1 MKAWM
6 LLLAA
11 VPLVAQDTTQ
21 TPDAQAAPAAQEAN
35 PVPAAAPAEQ
45 TVTGSV
51 DLGYRWFTGVGG
63 SADAYRS
70 VVNFGSGPRLLG
82 LDLTLVSPS
91 LKFFDKIN
99 VRAEDWGGD
108 PYRTAHVDAER
119 HDWYSFT
126 FDYRNLTYFN
136 FLPSFAD
143 PTIGTGIFLDQQS
156 FDTRRRMMD
165 FELDLRPGKR
175 IVPYLA
181 YSHDSG
187 YGTGTSDFV
196 NGLNSYAVADKPRD
210 ATENYRGGVRV
221 EMQKFHITLEQ
232 GGTTFKD
239 DQQVFTGT
247 QNFGNNPAPFLSE
260 QLSLTDLMQAY
271 GMRGD
276 SIYSKVLVTGNPTPW
291 LDVFGQFLYSQPK
304 TNVNYSQYNVGEFV
318 DLATLLFYTSELDL
332 VNGAAKQPHTTGTA
346 GFEVRPMKRLRVIE
360 SFMTDRLHDASAAA
374 LNQQIFTLAVAQNQT
389 PAAATLLSS
398 FTDLLV
404 MNYNSE
410 QVDALYDL
418 TSRITVRGGY
428 RYEWGDGLTQGAL
441 ISGVPTETGTLKR
454 NVGLAGVSY
463 RALRGLSFSIDFE
476 GADGD
481 KAYFRTSLQNYEKA
495 RIQARYEVKPSLVLA
510 AGFTVLNN
518 ENPNPAVN
526 YNFLSRDNSLSFTWN
541 PNSGKWVTVTGEY
554 TRATL
559 RSDLSYIV
567 PETFT
572 SAQSFYRDNA
582 HDASTMVDLLI
593 PGFGAKGP
601 KLGMGGSMLL
611 TSGSRPTQYYQPVMR
626 LTTPTYKRMNWYGEW
641 RYYGFGE
648 PFYLYEG
655 FRAHLL
661 TLGVRVGL

>member
-1 MKAWM
+1 MRPWL

-11 VPLVAQDTTQ
+11 IPLAAQDTAQ
-21 TPDAQAAPAAQEAN
+21 TPAAPDTNASPSTAQTEK
-35 PVPAAAPAEQ
+35 
-45 TVTGSV
+45 VTGSV
-51 DLGYRWFTGVGG
+51 DLGYRWFSGAGG

-82 LDLTLVSPS
+82 LDLTFQSPS
-91 LKFFDKIN
+91 LKFFDKIH

-119 HDWYSFT
+119 HDWYNFT
-126 FDYRNLTYFN
+126 FDYRDITYFN

-143 PTIGTGIFLDQQS
+143 PGLANGMFLDQQS
-156 FDTRRRMMD
+156 LDARRQMMD

-187 YGTGTSDFV
+187 YGTGISDFV

-210 ATENYRGGVRV
+210 ATENYRGGVRI
-221 EMQKFHITLEQ
+221 EMPKFHITLEQ

-247 QNFGNNPAPFLSE
+247 QNFGNNPSPFLGE

-271 GMRGD
+271 GVRGD
-276 SIYSKVLVTGNPTPW
+276 SVYSKVLVTANPTPW
-291 LDVFGQFLYSQPK
+291 LDVFGQFLYSQPR
-304 TNVNYSQYNVGEFV
+304 TNVNYSQYNAGEFV

-332 VNGAAKQPHTTGTA
+332 VSAAAKQPHTTGTF
-346 GFEVRPMKRLRVIE
+346 GFELRPTKRLRVIE
-360 SFMTDRLHDASAAA
+360 SFTTDRLHDASAAV
-374 LNQQIFTLAVAQNQT
+374 LNQMILQ
-389 PAAATLLSS
+389 PAAAALASS

-410 QVDALYDL
+410 QLDALYDL
-418 TSRITVRGGY
+418 TSRITLRGGY
-428 RYEWGDGLTQGAL
+428 RYEWGDGLTEGAL
-441 ISGVPTETGTLKR
+441 LSGLPTETGQLKR

-463 RALRGLSFSIDFE
+463 RAMQRLSFSIDFE
-476 GADGD
+476 GASGDG
-481 KAYFRTSLQNYEKA
+481 AYFRTSLQNYEKA
-495 RIQARYEVKPSLVLA
+495 RMQARYQVKSSLALA
-510 AGFTVLNN
+510 ARFTVLNN

-526 YNFLSRDNSLSFTWN
+526 YNFLSRDNSLSATWI
-541 PNSGKWVTVTGEY
+541 PNNGKWVTVTGEY

-567 PETFT
+567 PQDFT
-572 SAQSFYRDNA
+572 SAQSFYRDNV
-582 HDASTMVDLLI
+582 HDASTLVNFLI
-593 PGFGAKGP
+593 PGFGGKGP
-601 KLGMGGSMLL
+601 KLGMGGSLL
-611 TSGSRPTQYYQPVMR
+611 LSSGSRPTQYYQPIMR
-626 LTTPTYKRMNWYGEW
+626 LTTPTFKHMNWYGEW
-641 RYYGFGE
+641 RYYGFAE

-655 FRAHLL
+655 FRSQLL
-661 TLGVRVGL
+661 TIGVHVGL